1 MVKILGFHY
10 HGPGSVPGR
19 GTEIP
24 HGLAKKKKKD
34 SHFWKLLNNPWV
46 KEEIIREL

>member
-1 MVKILGFHY
+1 MVKILGFYY

-24 HGLAKKKKKD
+24 HGLAKKKKKRLP
-34 SHFWKLLNNPWV
+34 FLETTKYTRVL
-46 KEEIIREL
+46 REDV